1 MAKIILVTGGA
12 RSGKSNYAQQRAE
25 NLGQNRVY
33 IATCPV
39 IDAEMDERVAK
50 HKRQREG
57 KNWQTVEEE
66 TELGSAIEKNIHHDV
81 ILVDCLTLWINNLL
95 YAAQKQKKVISEP
108 EIEVLCSKI
117 IEISKQHPG
126 NIFFVT
132 NEIGSGI
139 VPDNEAARCYRDLV
153 GRCNQCIA
161 GGADEVV
168 FVSCGIPLTLKSQT
182 VR

>member
-12 RSGKSNYAQQRAE
+12 RSGKSRYSQQRAE
-25 NLGQNRVY
+25 NLGQNKVY

-39 IDAEMDERVAK
+39 IDSEMDERVAK
-50 HKRQREG
+50 HKHEREG

-66 TELGSAIEKNIHHDV
+66 TELGSAIERNFHHDV

-95 YAAQKQKKVISEP
+95 YNTQILKEEISES
-108 EIEVLCSKI
+108 EIEARCSNI
-117 IEISKQHPG
+117 IQISKQHPG
-126 NIFFVT
+126 TIFFVT

-139 VPDNEAARCYRDLV
+139 VPDNEAARFYRDLV

-161 GGADEVV
+161 AAADEVV
-168 FVSCGIPLTLKSQT
+168 FISCGIPLILKSES